1 MIFLSVTTKNFLR
14 RFQMMKRFTKILCAA
29 LIAVTLSMAAI
40 ALVGCGNTENNN
52 AGYYG
57 KFVYEVTGQEFLD
70 LGTNGDYCASENTVL
85 RDTLTLLPDGTY
97 SLEKYMTVHKTHT
110 ETTTGGYHF
119 IIFYGTYEKN
129 GNEVTLKIPTEY
141 TYHEDTIYGAGRAD
155 LSGKQSKSEGFGGY
169 RQSVD
174 EINSQTRWYKN
185 YKPVYEFNGPSFSI
199 NVDVADQ
206 KVTIDETTKKLTFVV
221 DEE

>member
-1 MIFLSVTTKNFLR
+1 
-14 RFQMMKRFTKILCAA
+14 MMKRFTKILCTA
-29 LIAVTLSMAAI
+29 LIAVILCAATM
-40 ALVGCGNTENNN
+40 ALVGCGNTGNSNS
-52 AGYYG
+52 GYYG

-70 LGTNGDYCASENTVL
+70 LGTNGDFCSSENTIL
-85 RDTLTLLPDGTY
+85 KDTLTLLPDGTY
-97 SLEKYMTVHKTHT
+97 SLEKYMTIHKTHT

-119 IIFYGTYEKN
+119 IIFYGEYEKN

-141 TYHEDTIYGAGRAD
+141 TYHEDTIYHAGENIENP
-155 LSGKQSKSEGFGGY
+155 KPSKSEGYGGY

-199 NVDVADQ
+199 NVDVTEQ
-206 KVTIDETTKKLTFVV
+206 KVTIDEATGKLAFVV